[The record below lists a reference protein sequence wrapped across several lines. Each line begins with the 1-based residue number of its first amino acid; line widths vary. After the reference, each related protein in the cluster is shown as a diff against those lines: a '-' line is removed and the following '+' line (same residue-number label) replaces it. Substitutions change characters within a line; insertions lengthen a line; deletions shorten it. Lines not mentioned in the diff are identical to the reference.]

1 MSKYVSNG
9 HENDPRGHTSG
20 VISAG
25 SGDRIRTCDLWVMS
39 PASYRAAPPR
49 VGEHQVTEGAR
60 SLPNR
65 LLPSASVR
73 KMPPNNGVSAG
84 GHAGS
89 RKLSR
94 GVVLLHRVVEALQRL
109 AVRGEVAAL
118 LGLAYTVERR
128 LNLL

>member
-1 MSKYVSNG
+1 MLPKVFQG
-9 HENDPRGHTSG
+9 HRERPPEKSPRAVLPS
-20 VISAG
+20 

-60 SLPNR
+60 ALPNR
-65 LLPSASVR
+65 LLTSASVR

-94 GVVLLHRVVEALQRL
+94 GAVLLHRIVEALQRL